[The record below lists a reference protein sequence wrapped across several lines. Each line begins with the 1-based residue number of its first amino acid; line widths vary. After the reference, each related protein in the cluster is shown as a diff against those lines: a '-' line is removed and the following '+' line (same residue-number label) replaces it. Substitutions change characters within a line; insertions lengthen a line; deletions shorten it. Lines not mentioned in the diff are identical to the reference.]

1 LLVDDCDETRQMYAE
16 VLTASFEV
24 AQASTARE
32 ALAKASELLPSAIV
46 MDLVLPDMDG
56 KDAILRLRRDARTGQ
71 IPVVVLSG
79 AVEPAGKTPPW
90 DGFLAKPFPP
100 DALRAYLD
108 RMITRAA
115 QVEPRTRTET
125 RARDPS

>member
-1 LLVDDCDETRQMYAE
+1 MYAE
-16 VLTASFEV
+16 VLSASFEV

-32 ALAKASELLPSAIV
+32 ALTKASELLPSVIV

-79 AVEPAGKTPPW
+79 TVEPVQKSPPW

-100 DALRAYLD
+100 NALPAYLD
-108 RMITRAA
+108 RMIARTAA
-115 QVEPRTRTET
+115 V
-125 RARDPS
+125 